1 MTIIKSDGIS
11 LYIRRDIAA
20 ALDRREKF
28 GFEKMIYVVD
38 NAQGYHFQNLFK
50 TLSRLVCGWSQE
62 CQHVKFGKILGISTR
77 RGNMVYISDLMEEAT
92 EIMLENQEK
101 SENTRIFGEDK
112 LENAEAVGISAWIIK
127 AENQERLQ
135 VFLGQGPCSFWGYR
149 GEDAIHSF
157 QDHIFGRGCCS

>member
-1 MTIIKSDGIS
+1 MTNQAIQRFRDEDLVDDGRKVIDLDEKIVTIVKSDGTS
-11 LYIRRDIAA
+11 LYITRDIAA

-50 TLSRLVCGWSQE
+50 ILSRLGCGWSQE

-101 SENTRIFGEDK
+101 SENTRIF
-112 LENAEAVGISAWIIK
+112 VGSHLW
-127 AENQERLQ
+127 
-135 VFLGQGPCSFWGYR
+135 
-149 GEDAIHSF
+149 
-157 QDHIFGRGCCS
+157 